1 MTRIEMKF
9 FGKPQII
16 IDGDIATVSLKRSE
30 AMLYYIVYQKRV
42 TREELVRLIWSD
54 VEPQTAKKNLRNS
67 LYRIKKD
74 LGVELFVSLGKTV
87 IITNPELEFILD
99 AECEDL
105 DFLKCYQGH
114 FLRDF
119 AVKDAEYF
127 ENWRIEVEQSL
138 NHKHRIVGEKTVQNM
153 IETGDLE
160 NALQIALI
168 MRKIDAFDESVVRHL
183 MEIYHLKQNYKQI
196 VETYSSLKALL
207 EDEMGISPDRLT
219 RDLYYKLIQIRT
231 DDEPDADGL
240 YGRVGELASISKA
253 IKVFGREFGNRAI
266 IIEGEAGIGKT
277 KLLNEA
283 LLKVDSQLVIYRTN
297 CYMAEELFAYKA
309 WNDIICRLVER
320 YRFYKLDLPSGVL
333 ELMSKVFPGVMPFGI
348 SPHIE
353 NVEMIRSDYLE
364 KVVCK
369 LIGDLSMR
377 EPLILVFDDL
387 QWMDESSLNL
397 LLAVMLHVDR
407 IAFMGTRRKN
417 PSDVLERFVHQL
429 EKYNLLLTIPLERF
443 SKEETYEFVDYI
455 SKGSISSEQKEKIF
469 ESSEGNAFFIQEYTG
484 LFHRN
489 DSGAL
494 MRLKNLLDA
503 RLGELSADGLKVLGI
518 IAMFFDAIDFQML
531 MDLYSKSQAQLL
543 ETIEELRSKDF
554 VVEDE
559 TDAGLKISFTH
570 NKLREHVYEKT
581 ALVTRRILH
590 NRIAEILE
598 QQLRNDSRDVLI
610 YQKLIYHYE
619 CARNYKKQLRYTISY
634 LKTYFDFSHELY
646 PELIT
651 VGEISLEKSP
661 EHYFELLEELFRHAE
676 YEDVTDLRM
685 KFLHMKSRYLI
696 RQGNYDPGLVAL
708 EELIELC
715 RQTFDE
721 ELLFK
726 AYVQKMYYAIQT
738 EHVSDMA
745 ALLEQMSGLKKSDKH
760 EAMMERFRGIEKLMS
775 GEYEKARTY
784 FFSSIEK
791 FKLMD
796 KEHRYVLNIA
806 AAYNYISETYRKE
819 YSFELALGF
828 VKEAIG
834 LCNRYNIL
842 RGSSVFNTNAGIIA
856 YGLGLLD
863 DAKHYFKEALKYYDA
878 LDSLWRRSEAEG
890 YLGIIEIET
899 GNDAEGWKLI
909 KMAKAHANQMHTPET
924 IELLEKLENRALNG
938 YYGNNL
944 D

>member
-1 MTRIEMKF
+1 MTRIEIKF
-9 FGKPQII
+9 FEKPQII
-16 IDGDIATVSLKRSE
+16 IDGEISTVSLKRSE
-30 AMLYYIVYQKRV
+30 AMLYYIIYQKRV

-74 LGVELFVSLGKTV
+74 LGIELFLSLGKSV
-87 IITNPELEFILD
+87 IIVNPDLEFIID
-99 AECEDL
+99 VECGEL
-105 DFLKCYQGH
+105 DFLKRYQGH

-119 AVKDAEYF
+119 VVKDAEYF
-127 ENWRIEVEQSL
+127 ESWRIEVEQSL
-138 NHKHRIVGEKTVQNM
+138 NHRHRIVGEKTVQMM
-153 IETGDLE
+153 IEKGDLE

-168 MRKIDAFDESVVRHL
+168 MRKIDAFDESVVRQL

-207 EDEMGISPDRLT
+207 EDEMGISPDRAT
-219 RDLYYKLIQIRT
+219 REQYYKLIQIRAE
-231 DDEPDADGL
+231 DEPDVEGL
-240 YGRVGELASISKA
+240 YGRVGELSSIIKA
-253 IKVFGREFGNRAI
+253 IKMVDRDLNNRAI

-283 LLKVDSQLVIYRTN
+283 LSKVESQFVVYRTN
-297 CYMAEELFAYKA
+297 CYLAEELFAYKA

-320 YRFYKLDLPSGVL
+320 YRHFKLDLPSGVL
-333 ELMSKVFPGVMPFGI
+333 EIMSKVFPGVMPFGI
-348 SPHIE
+348 TPHIE

-369 LIGDLSMR
+369 LIGDLAER
-377 EPLILVFDDL
+377 ENLIIVFDDL

-397 LLAVMLHVDR
+397 LHAVLLHVNHVVV
-407 IAFMGTRRKN
+407 MGTRRKN
-417 PSDVLERFVHQL
+417 PSDVMEKLIIQL
-429 EKYNLLLTIPLERF
+429 EKYNLLLSISLERF
-443 SKEETYEFVDYI
+443 SKEETFEFVDYI
-455 SKGSISSEQKEKIF
+455 AKGSLSNDQKERIY

-489 DSGAL
+489 DSSAL

-503 RLGELSADGLKVLGI
+503 RLGELSTDGLKVLGI

-531 MDLYSKSQAQLL
+531 LDLYSKSSAQLL
-543 ETIEELRSKDF
+543 ETIEELKSKDF
-554 VVEDE
+554 ILEDE
-559 TDAGLKISFTH
+559 TEAGLKISFTH

-590 NRIAEILE
+590 NRIAELLE
-598 QQLRNDSRDVLI
+598 QKLRNDSRDVLI

-619 CARNYKKQLRYTISY
+619 CAKNYKKQLHYTISY

-651 VGEISLEKSP
+651 VGDFNLEKSP
-661 EHYFELLEELFRHAE
+661 EHYFELLEELFQHAE
-676 YEDVTDLRM
+676 YEDVRDLRM
-685 KFLHMKSRYLI
+685 KYLHMKSRYLI
-696 RQGNYDPGLVAL
+696 RQGNYEPGLIAL
-708 EELIELC
+708 DELVGLC
-715 RQTFDE
+715 REMGDE

-738 EHVSDMA
+738 DRVTEMGV
-745 ALLEQMSGLKKSDKH
+745 LLKQMCALKKSDKH
-760 EAMMERFRGIEKLMS
+760 DAMMERFKGVEKLMS
-775 GEYEKARTY
+775 GDYEKARAY

-856 YGLGLLD
+856 YGLGMLE
-863 DAKHYFKEALKYYDA
+863 DAKKYFKEALKYYDA

-899 GNDAEGWKLI
+899 GNDVEGWKLI
-909 KMAKAHANQMHTPET
+909 QMAKAHANQMHTPET
-924 IELLEKLENRALNG
+924 IELLEKLEKRALNG

>member
-1 MTRIEMKF
+1 MTRIEIDF
-9 FGKPQII
+9 FGKPKII
-16 IDGDIATVSLKRSE
+16 IEGDIATVSLKKSE

-54 VEPQTAKKNLRNS
+54 IDPQTAKKNLRNS

-74 LGVELFVSLGKTV
+74 LGIELFVSLGKSV
-87 IITNPELEFILD
+87 IITNPELEFVLD
-99 AECEDL
+99 VECGEL

-119 AVKDAEYF
+119 VVKDAEHF

-138 NHKHRIVGEKTVQNM
+138 NHRHRIVGEKTVQIM

-160 NALQIALI
+160 NALEIALI

-196 VETYSSLKALL
+196 VETYCGLKALL
-207 EDEMGISPDRLT
+207 EDEMGISPDRST
-219 RDLYYKLIQIRT
+219 RELYYSLIQIRT
-231 DDEPDADGL
+231 DDEPDAEGL
-240 YGRVGELASISKA
+240 YGRALELASITKA
-253 IKVFGREFGNRAI
+253 MKIFGMDLKNRAI

-283 LLKVDSQLVIYRTN
+283 LLKVDSQWMVYRTN

-309 WNDIICRLVER
+309 WNDIICRLVDR
-320 YRFYKLDLPSGVL
+320 YRHYKLDLPPAVL

-369 LIGDLSMR
+369 LIGDLTMR
-377 EPLILVFDDL
+377 EHLILVFDDL

-397 LLAVMLHVDR
+397 LLAVLLHVDHVVV
-407 IAFMGTRRKN
+407 MGTRRKN
-417 PSDVLERFVHQL
+417 PSNVLERFVHQL
-429 EKYNLLLTIPLERF
+429 EKYNLLLSINLERF
-443 SKEETYEFVDYI
+443 TKEETYEFIDHI
-455 SKGSISSEQKEKIF
+455 AKGSISTEQKAKIF

-489 DSGAL
+489 DPGAL

-503 RLGELSADGLKVLGI
+503 RLEELSTDGLKVLGI
-518 IAMFFDAIDFQML
+518 IAMFFDAIDFHML
-531 MDLYSKSQAQLL
+531 LDLYSKSSVQLL
-543 ETIEELRSKDF
+543 ETIDELRSKDF
-554 VVEDE
+554 IVEDE
-559 TDAGLKISFTH
+559 IESGLKISFTH

-590 NRIAEILE
+590 NRIAELLE
-598 QQLRNDSRDVLI
+598 QKLRNDSRDVLI

-619 CARNYKKQLRYTISY
+619 CAKNYKQQLHYTISY

-651 VGEISLEKSP
+651 VGEVSLEKSP
-661 EHYFELLEELFRHAE
+661 EHYFELLEELFKHAE

-685 KFLHMKSRYLI
+685 KYLHMKSRYLI

-708 EELIELC
+708 EELTQLC
-715 RQTFDE
+715 RQVGDE
-721 ELLFK
+721 DLLFK

-738 EHVSDMA
+738 DRVSDMG
-745 ALLEQMSGLKKSDKH
+745 ALLDQMCALKNSDKH
-760 EAMMERFRGIEKLMS
+760 EAMMERFKGIEKLMS

-796 KEHRYVLNIA
+796 KEQRYVLNIA
-806 AAYNYISETYRKE
+806 AAYNYISEAYRKE

-834 LCNRYNIL
+834 LCNRYNII

-856 YGLGLLD
+856 YGLGTLE
-863 DAKHYFKEALKYYDA
+863 DAKNYFKEALKYYEA

-899 GNDAEGWKLI
+899 GNNEEGWKLI
-909 KMAKAHANQMHTPET
+909 QMAKAHANQMHTPET

-944 D
+944 E